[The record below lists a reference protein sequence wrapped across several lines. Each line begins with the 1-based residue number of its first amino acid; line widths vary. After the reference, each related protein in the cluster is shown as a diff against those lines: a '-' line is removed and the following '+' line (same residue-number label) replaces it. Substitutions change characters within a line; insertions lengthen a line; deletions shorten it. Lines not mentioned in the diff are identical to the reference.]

1 MFTLEEAKKHIL
13 THVLHYDPSEP
24 AQNRPRI
31 IDEATQ
37 DYSFGWAFSY
47 NNEAYLSTGDM
58 RLCWVGPGPILF
70 NKATG
75 EIRRHGSGYIASEV
89 AEDYEKELEAGDGC
103 WVIYIQSDDA
113 MKLALR
119 LKKIFGMS
127 GADAIKLAKRI
138 PGPLFKGG
146 WRELVDF
153 SKQISGSTVQ
163 VSRSKESGLP
173 ELINHGFSRWAIR
186 S

>member
-1 MFTLEEAKKHIL
+1 MFTLEEAKKQIL

-103 WVIYIQSDDA
+103 WVIYIQSNDA

-127 GADAIKLAKRI
+127 GTDALKHVKRI
-138 PGPLFKGG
+138 PGPLFKGE
-146 WRELVDF
+146 WRELVKF
-153 SKQISGSTVQ
+153 APQIPESKIQ
-163 VSRSKESGLP
+163 VSRSIETNVP
-173 ELINHGFSRWAIR
+173 ELKDLGFGSWSVRP
-186 S
+186 